1 MSVIARIG
9 LFKCLPDNT
18 TACQAHDWDTPSLLG
33 HLAMLP
39 HSPYAEPQR
48 PPTAVLRRG
57 AAFARTL
64 ALSGDGVRL
73 LAASGAPSGAL
84 DPPAGAQPASQPSRA
99 YVFKLQNCGAHAQ
112 ADPVGA

>member
-1 MSVIARIG
+1 M
-9 LFKCLPDNT
+9 
-18 TACQAHDWDTPSLLG
+18 
-33 HLAMLP
+33 LAVLSQ
-39 HSPYAEPQR
+39 SPFAEPRR
-48 PPTAVLRRG
+48 PPTAVLWRRG

-73 LAASGAPSGAL
+73 LAASGGPSGAL
-84 DPPAGAQPASQPSRA
+84 DPPAGAQPAAQLSRA